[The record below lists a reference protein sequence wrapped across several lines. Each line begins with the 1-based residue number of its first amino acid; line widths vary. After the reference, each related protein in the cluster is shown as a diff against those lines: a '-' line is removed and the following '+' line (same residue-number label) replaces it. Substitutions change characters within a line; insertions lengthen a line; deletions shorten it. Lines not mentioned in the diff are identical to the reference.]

1 MTDSQLI
8 GSISGLRASPLL
20 ERELSSANIVGL
32 GGAQ

>member
-8 GSISGLRASPLL
+8 GGISGLQACPLL
-20 ERELSSANIVGL
+20 DRAPSSVNIVGL